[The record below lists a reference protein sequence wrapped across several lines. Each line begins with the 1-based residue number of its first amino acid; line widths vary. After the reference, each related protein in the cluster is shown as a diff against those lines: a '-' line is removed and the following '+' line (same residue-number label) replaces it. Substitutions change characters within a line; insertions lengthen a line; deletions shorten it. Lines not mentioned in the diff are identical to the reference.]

1 MKVNKQFLVSGVAS
15 LILGTVLIG
24 RSLFENKVK
33 TFTNSSKTHITTKED
48 NEKIVR
54 NSKIE
59 GYTIF
64 KNSVNTYLQENSQ
77 EPTFEEFLEKFWYSD
92 YTIYKESQNE
102 NSSTKRS
109 YNSWKN
115 MYEAIKKGETNI
127 ISIME
132 LGEQHIHSEK

>member
-15 LILGTVLIG
+15 IILGTVLIG

-33 TFTNSSKTHITTKED
+33 SYTNSSKKYITTKEE

-54 NSKIE
+54 KSKIE

-64 KNSVNTYLQENSQ
+64 KNTVNSYLQEDNKN
-77 EPTFEEFLEKFWYSD
+77 PTFEKFLEKFWPSD

-102 NSSTKRS
+102 KSSTKRS
-109 YNSWKN
+109 YNGWKN

-127 ISIME
+127 NIIME